1 MVQNMQPLTRFILVS
16 LAAGSLAL
24 RPVAAPA
31 QPKPE
36 SGSTPS
42 PVVRRDGRHDFDFSI
57 GRWHTHI
64 ARRVQPLSGSNE
76 WAEYDGSSI
85 IRTIWDGRASLGETE
100 AEGPGGHLEALSLRL
115 YNPESHQWSLSYA
128 STGGTTSTPASLSVP
143 TVGEFKDG
151 RGEFYDTESYKG
163 RNILVRNTWSDITPT
178 SIRFEQA
185 FSEDGGRSWET
196 NWIAVDTRIDG
207 SEALAPQSTGASGP
221 APLPAGGQHDFDFE
235 FGVWKTHL
243 KRLLHP
249 LSKSTIWAEYD
260 GTTMVRKVWSGR
272 SNLVELEVEGPKG
285 HLEALSLRLYSPEAH
300 QWSLNFANSA
310 SGTVGTPSMG
320 EFHHGRGEFVDQET
334 FGARTIL
341 VRFVIT
347 EVSPTSCHFE
357 QSFSDDGGKTW
368 ELNWVADDTLIPG
381 TPQLD

>member
-1 MVQNMQPLTRFILVS
+1 MRPVMRCFPVG

-24 RPVAAPA
+24 HPVAASA
-31 QPKPE
+31 QPKSE
-36 SGSTPS
+36 AGSTP
-42 PVVRRDGRHDFDFSI
+42 PPIVRQDGRHDFDFSI
-57 GRWHTHI
+57 GRWRTHI

-85 IRTIWDGRASLGETE
+85 VRTIWDGLASLGETE
-100 AEGPGGHLEALSLRL
+100 AEGPAGHLEALSLRL
-115 YNPESHQWSLSYA
+115 YSPESHQWSLTYA
-128 STGGTTSTPASLSVP
+128 STGGTSSTPTSLSVP

-151 RGEFYDTESYKG
+151 RGEFYDTESYQG

-185 FSEDGGRSWET
+185 FSEDGGRTWET

-207 SEALAPQSTGASGP
+207 SEALAPQSAVTSGP
-221 APLPAGGQHDFDFE
+221 SQLPAGAQHDFDFE

-249 LSKSTIWAEYD
+249 LSKSKTWAEYD
-260 GTTMVRKVWSGR
+260 GTTTVRKVWSGR
-272 SNLVELEVEGPKG
+272 SNLVELEAEGQKG
-285 HLEALSLRLYSPEAH
+285 RIEALSLRLYNPDAH

-310 SGTVGTPSMG
+310 SGTVGIPSIG
-320 EFHHGRGEFVDQET
+320 EFHNGRGEFVDQET

-347 EVSPTSCHFE
+347 KVSPTSCHFE

-381 TPQLD
+381 AA